1 MGGEVPSKSEKSLDR
16 NHQNILTDERLGW
29 LKDLIGEK
37 GPLERSKL
45 RESLDSKMEIKSAS
59 FGLGDSTVDKKL
71 NDEIDNSN
79 VEVLVG
85 SVDSTAYEMKWHE
98 NDWYKPFAQ
107 DALKISKLSP
117 LFDDPTMEWYK
128 SLSPAFKVFEN
139 LSSMNEADFSKN
151 VKKDIWSLVKKS
163 GGSKMVYGPNGFFN
177 FVLAYKR
184 IESLYSPI
192 GLADLDNFKLEDV
205 TVKKIKLVAG
215 KGVGEKGGESD
226 RFAYAGIRKA
236 GEKEKAKEVLNAA
249 IGSEEFFRKY
259 KLEGDAREDF
269 MSGIA
274 LYEKFLKN
282 TNRGLDFLS
291 RSDWMEKRDNEDEL
305 RFSKRMDVLF
315 AENGEIYNLRAIFE
329 QHKDLYSEFYN
340 DASNP
345 DTIKY
350 VNLYRLATLKM
361 LEYEDKTFEV
371 APKIR
376 ANQFSVYHEGMV
388 NALDPVRVN
397 PEFRKVALGQLIES
411 SKYLSKNSLYAEEWP
426 KKLKVYE
433 DEFNGVAQK

>member
-1 MGGEVPSKSEKSLDR
+1 MGGEMPSKSGESVDR

-45 RESLDSKMEIKSAS
+45 REGLNSKVEIKSAS
-59 FGLGDSTVDKKL
+59 FGLGDSTVDNKL
-71 NDEIDNSN
+71 NDEINNSN
-79 VEVLVG
+79 AEVLVG
-85 SVDSTAYEMKWHE
+85 SVDATAYEMKWHE

-107 DALKISKLSP
+107 DAVKISKLSP
-117 LFDDPTMEWYK
+117 LFDESTMEWYK
-128 SLSPAFKVFEN
+128 SLAPAFKVFEN

-151 VKKDIWSLVKKS
+151 VKKNIWSLVKEK
-163 GGSKMVYGPNGFFN
+163 GGSKMIYGPGGFFN

-192 GLADLDNFKLEDV
+192 GLADLENFKLEDV

-215 KGVGEKGGESD
+215 KGVGEKGGASD
-226 RFAYAGIRKA
+226 RFAYAGIRKN
-236 GEKEKAKEVLNAA
+236 EKIKEKVSNYS
-249 IGSEEFFRKY
+249 IGSEEFFKKY
-259 KLEGDAREDF
+259 KIEVGEREDF
-269 MSGIA
+269 MSGIN
-274 LYEKFLKN
+274 LFEKFLKKP
-282 TNRGLDFLS
+282 NRGLDFLS
-291 RSDWMEKRDNEDEL
+291 RSDWMEKRDDEDEL
-305 RFSKRMDVLF
+305 RFSRRMDVLF

-329 QHKDLYSEFYN
+329 QHKDLYAEFYN

-350 VNLYRLATLKM
+350 VNLYRLATLKI

-371 APKIR
+371 APKVR

-388 NALDPVRVN
+388 SALDPVRVN
-397 PEFRKVALGQLIES
+397 PDFKKVALGQLIES

-433 DEFNGVAQK
+433 GEFNEVAQK